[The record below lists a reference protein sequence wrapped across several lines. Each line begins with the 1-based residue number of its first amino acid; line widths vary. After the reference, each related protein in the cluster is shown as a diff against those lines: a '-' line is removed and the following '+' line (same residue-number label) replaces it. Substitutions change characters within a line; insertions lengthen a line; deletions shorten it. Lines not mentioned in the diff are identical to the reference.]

1 VNVSRE
7 LLFRV
12 VFSVLWLIFF
22 ANAAWVSHSA
32 KGSAGKQ
39 TTRHARQLRMAA
51 IVLAVL
57 YFVGALVYA
66 ILPSWVMF
74 LSIPLPDWFRLVMV
88 GVAALGILFVSWG
101 YWALGKNWAPSV
113 SGVRKDT
120 VMVTTGL
127 YGFVRHPIYL
137 GAFIF
142 LAALTLVAANLLI
155 LLPTLALL
163 ALLYTS
169 IDDEEAMLID
179 RFGDEYREYMKRTPR
194 FIPKFRHEPQTHQL
208 KQPI

>member
-1 VNVSRE
+1 VSRE

-32 KGSAGKQ
+32 KGSAGKH

-51 IVLAVL
+51 IVLAFL

-179 RFGDEYREYMKRTPR
+179 RFGDEYREYMKRTLR